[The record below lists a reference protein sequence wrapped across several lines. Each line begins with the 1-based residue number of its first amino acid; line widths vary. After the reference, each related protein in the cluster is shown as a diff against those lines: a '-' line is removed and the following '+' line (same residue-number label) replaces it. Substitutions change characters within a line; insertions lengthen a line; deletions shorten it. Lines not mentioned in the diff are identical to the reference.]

1 MADTALTEDQVIAA
15 AQAAQRDRRELL
27 GLLSEVADSITERD
41 GATVVVR
48 LSAPLY
54 AAIKRRTH

>member
-1 MADTALTEDQVIAA
+1 MDTALTERQVIAA

-27 GLLSEVADSITERD
+27 GLLSEVADSVTERD
-41 GATVVVR
+41 GGSVLVR

-54 AAIKRRTH
+54 AAIQHRTQ